1 MQLEIGRHSDSMTAG
16 PGINDNVI
24 WWQGLF
30 IYPLIGSGTAANLA
44 LAVALAHLF
53 QTINYSKY
61 SYRIRFCWWGAEE
74 LGLLGSTYH
83 ITQAQNST
91 IAGERISDYLINLNF
106 DMLRSPNY
114 ICGIY
119 DGSTIDNNW
128 FIRQKLPW
136 NYTPFNGLSD
146 FAPFLTAGIAAGGLF
161 SGADD
166 YKMQAQRDRFDTSP
180 GQGLGG
186 TADASQHPY
195 YHKAC
200 DTIRNINIIAYEK
213 MVQEAAFVI
222 ESLARQTDLKAW
234 LYPAAAN

>member
-16 PGINDNVI
+16 PGINDN
-24 WWQGLF
+24 
-30 IYPLIGSGTAANLA
+30 GSGTAANLA
-44 LAVALAHLF
+44 LAVALAYLF

-83 ITQAQNST
+83 VTQAQNST

-114 ICGIY
+114 ICVTALFR
-119 DGSTIDNNW
+119 DW
-128 FIRQKLPW
+128 CIRQKLPW